1 MDSRL
6 VMHPLVND
14 LSQLK
19 DSELESKI
27 QDLTRKYFSTNNL
40 QVRTQITMI
49 LDTYREEMAKRRA
62 DEYQKMINSRNKDLD
77 KLINVS

>member
-1 MDSRL
+1 
-6 VMHPLVND
+6 MHPLVND

>member
-1 MDSRL
+1 
-6 VMHPLVND
+6 MHPLVND

-27 QDLTRKYFSTNNL
+27 QDLTRKYFSTNNF

>member
-1 MDSRL
+1 
-6 VMHPLVND
+6 MHPLVND

-27 QDLTRKYFSTNNL
+27 QDLTRKYFSTNNF

-49 LDTYREEMAKRRA
+49 LYTYREEMAKRRA